1 MKKTFLLMIMLVAF
15 GIATTNAQSTITVKD
30 SLTSDQHWTSDNF
43 YLLQGF
49 VYVLDGATLTI
60 DSGTVIKGDH
70 TFTGSAL
77 IIRQGAKIYANGT
90 KNKPIVFTS
99 DQPAGSRVRGD
110 WGGVIL
116 CGKAPINPTGGTAM
130 IEGGPYA
137 PYGGTDAADNS
148 GILRY
153 VRIEWAGYPFQ
164 PNKEINGLTFGGVGS
179 GTTVEHVQV
188 SYSNDDS
195 FEWFGGTV
203 NAKYLIAYRGLDD
216 EFDTDFGWSGMN
228 QFLVGLR
235 DSAVADIS
243 GSNGF
248 ESDNDATGSDNSP
261 FTHGIMCNAS
271 LFGPKAIMTNPVN
284 PLFKR
289 AMHIRRNSKL
299 CVYNSIFVG
308 WPIGLMIDG
317 KTTTWVNAQNN
328 ELQIENCIMSGMTS
342 SKFFAVGSG
351 GWTDAADSIAGI
363 ANVRTWYKTTAS
375 NNDTLATNDL
385 MGITDPFNYI
395 NPDFLPLGSSPVLGH
410 GSFTNTRLQD
420 AFFTPVTYAG
430 AFGTEDWTNGWANW
444 DPQNTVYTT
453 TSSINEI
460 SDPGFAVE
468 SNVPNP
474 FSGNTTIYFSAKI
487 NSHIKIE
494 IYDVTG
500 KNIATIFNQD
510 VQKNNYKVEWNA
522 SAYPKGIYFAKISS
536 DMGYKTLKMIA
547 Q

>member
-1 MKKTFLLMIMLVAF
+1 MKKTFLLLIMFVTF
-15 GIATTNAQSTITVKD
+15 GYATTNAQTTITVKD

-49 VYVLDGATLTI
+49 VYVLDGVTLTI

-77 IIRQGAKIYANGT
+77 IIRKGAKINANGT
-90 KNKPIVFTS
+90 KSRPIIFTS

-110 WGGVIL
+110 WGGVII
-116 CGKAPINPTGGTAM
+116 CGKAPINSTGGSAN

-137 PYGGTDAADNS
+137 PYGGTDASDNS
-148 GILRY
+148 GVLSY

-164 PNKEINGLTFGGVGS
+164 PNKEINGLTFGGVGN
-179 GTTVEHVQV
+179 GTTIDHVQV

-203 NAKYLIAYRGLDD
+203 NAKYLIAFRGWDD

-235 DSAVADIS
+235 DSSVADIS

-248 ESDNDATGSDNSP
+248 ESDNDGTGSSNTP
-261 FTHGIMCNAS
+261 ITQGIMCNVS
-271 LFGPKAIMTNPVN
+271 LFGPKATMTNPVN

-299 CVYNSIFVG
+299 SVYNSVFMG
-308 WPIGLMIDG
+308 WPTGLMIDG
-317 KTTTWVNAQNN
+317 KNTTWVNAQNN

-342 SKFFAVGSG
+342 TKFFAVGSG
-351 GWTDAADSIAGI
+351 GWADAADSIAGI
-363 ANVRTWYKTTAS
+363 GNIRTWYNSVAK
-375 NNDTLATNDL
+375 NNDTLASNDL
-385 MGITDPFNYI
+385 MYITDPFNYSG
-395 NPDFLPLGSSPVLGH
+395 PDFLPTGSSPVLGH

-420 AFFTPVTYAG
+420 AFFTPVTFAG
-430 AFGTEDWTNGWANW
+430 AFGTEDWTSGWANW
-444 DPQNTVYTT
+444 DPQNTVYST
-453 TSSINEI
+453 TSSISETNNSGI
-460 SDPGFAVE
+460 AVE

-474 FSGNTTIYFSAKI
+474 FAGSTSIYFSV
-487 NSHIKIE
+487 NSNRHIKIE

-500 KNIATIFNQD
+500 KKIATIFDQD
-510 VQKNNYKVEWNA
+510 VQMSNNKVEWNA
-522 SAYPKGIYFAKISS
+522 SSYPKGMYFAKISS
-536 DMGYKTLKMIA
+536 DSGYKTLKMIA

>member
-1 MKKTFLLMIMLVAF
+1 MFVVL
-15 GIATTNAQSTITVKD
+15 GYTTTVAQSTIIVKD
-30 SLTSDQHWTSDNF
+30 SLTSNQHWTSENF

-49 VYVLDGATLTI
+49 VYVINGVTLTI

-90 KNKPIVFTS
+90 KNKPIIFTS
-99 DQPAGSRVRGD
+99 DQPAGSRVSGD
-110 WGGVIL
+110 WGGLVL

-148 GILRY
+148 GVLKY
-153 VRIEWAGYPFQ
+153 VRIEFAGYPFQ

-179 GTTVEHVQV
+179 GTSVDHIQV
-188 SYSNDDS
+188 SYANDDS
-195 FEWFGGTV
+195 YEWFGGTV

-216 EFDTDFGWSGMN
+216 EFDTDFGWSGMT

-248 ESDNDATGSDNSP
+248 ESDNDATGTGNTP
-261 FTHGIMCNAS
+261 FTHGIFCNVS
-271 LFGPKAIMTNPVN
+271 LFGPKANLTSSIN

-299 CVYNSIFVG
+299 CVYNSVFAG
-308 WPIGLMIDG
+308 WPTGLMIDG

-328 ELQIENCIMSGMTS
+328 DLQIENCIMSGMNNS
-342 SKFFAVGSG
+342 NFFAVGSG
-351 GWTDAADSIAGI
+351 GWTDSADSIAGI
-363 ANVRTWYKTTAS
+363 ANVRNWFNTTS
-375 NNDTLATNDL
+375 HSNDTLATNDL
-385 MGITDPFNYI
+385 LHLTDPFNYDSP
-395 NPDFLPLGSSPVLGH
+395 NFLPLGNSPVLGH
-410 GSFTNTRLQD
+410 GSFTNTRLQN

-430 AFGTEDWTNGWANW
+430 AFGIEDWTAGWANW
-444 DPQNTVYTT
+444 DPQNTVYSTT
-453 TSSINEI
+453 FSINDL
-460 SDPGFAVE
+460 SDLGFVAE
-468 SNVPNP
+468 SNIPNP
-474 FSGNTTIYFSAKI
+474 FSGSTSIYLTVK
-487 NSHIKIE
+487 NNNHITIE
-494 IYDVTG
+494 IYDITG
-500 KNIATIFNQD
+500 RKTATIFNQE
-510 VQKNNYKVEWNA
+510 VQSNNYKIDWDA
-522 SAYPKGIYFAKISS
+522 TTFPKGIYLAKITS
-536 DMGYKTLKMIA
+536 DKGFKTLKMIS